1 MPAVASHTYATLV
14 SAAGAEECLLITWVW
29 GTREYV
35 SLGTWD
41 CYNQYCPERNSNPS
55 LAP

>member
-29 GTREYV
+29 GTREHV